1 MPMLPSIRASLKPYK
16 SCRIYRLDNA
26 DRYALEKRAAKL
38 SDLKVVR
45 GDLPFDIYHG

>member
-1 MPMLPSIRASLKPYK
+1 MPMLPSIRASLEPYK